1 MYVNANHTKSSLGL
15 SKDTGPIL
23 SSVYRQDTLMPKPCA
38 YLADA
43 SIEPLLLVPP
53 PNS

>member
-1 MYVNANHTKSSLGL
+1 MCVNANHTKSSLWL

-23 SSVYRQDTLMPKPCA
+23 SSVYRHYSLMPKPCA

-43 SIEPLLLVPP
+43 SIEPLLLVHP
-53 PNS
+53 S